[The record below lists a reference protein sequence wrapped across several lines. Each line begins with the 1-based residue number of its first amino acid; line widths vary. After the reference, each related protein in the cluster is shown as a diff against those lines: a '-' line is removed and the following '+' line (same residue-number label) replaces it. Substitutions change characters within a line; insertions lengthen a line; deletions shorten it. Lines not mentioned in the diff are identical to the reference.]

1 MNTRDVLEPIAPV
14 VKMAVIVPLS
24 KSAVSKTIN
33 WSSSRYNTMK
43 KSGVVDEVYSG
54 MLNGGVWIL
63 AWKETYSDKWKT
75 RDIEPL
81 AGKPRIEYLL
91 TEREYSSGSYCECS
105 SMTRAGTYRV
115 DYEEKTILSVEDGV
129 LTTFIIKQELVK

>member
-1 MNTRDVLEPIAPV
+1 MNTADVLEPAAPV
-14 VKMAVIVPLS
+14 IKKAVVVPLTKIAIS
-24 KSAVSKTIN
+24 KIIN

-43 KSGVVDEVYSG
+43 KSEVVNEVYSG
-54 MLNGGVWIL
+54 MLDGGIWIL
-63 AWKETYSDKWKT
+63 AWKETYPHKWKT

-105 SMTRAGTYRV
+105 SMTRAGTYRIN
-115 DYEEKTILSVEDGV
+115 YEEKTILSVEDGV
-129 LTTFIIKQELVK
+129 LTTFIIKQEVVK